1 MSLKAINAYKKGS
14 LKQDVASADPHR
26 LTLMLMQGAIDKLAY
41 AKGSISRND
50 LKGRSD
56 NVSKSIAIF
65 INLRDTLD
73 LSVGGDFAENMFSL
87 YNYMIDRLTEINIDN
102 GIAIIDEIIALM
114 TPIKDAWANIPEQ
127 AKQEAYAI
135 SQRSQPPPANQ

>member
-41 AKGSISRND
+41 AKGSMSRND

-56 NVSKSIAIF
+56 NVSKATAIF
-65 INLRDTLD
+65 INLRDTLN
-73 LSVGGDFAENMFSL
+73 LAVGGEFADNLHNL
-87 YNYMIDRLTEINIDN
+87 YTYMIDKLTEINVDN
-102 GIAIIDEIIALM
+102 GIDIIDEVISLFS
-114 TPIKDAWANIPEQ
+114 PIKDAWAQIPEH
-127 AKQEAYAI
+127 AKQEAYAK
-135 SQRSQPPPANQ
+135 SQHIDPQIAKP

>member
-41 AKGSISRND
+41 AKGCMSRDD

-56 NVSKSIAIF
+56 NISKTTAIF
-65 INLRDTLD
+65 INLRDTLNIK
-73 LSVGGDFAENMFSL
+73 VGGDFAQNLYKL
-87 YNYMIDRLTEINIDN
+87 YNYMIDKLTEVNIDN
-102 GIAIIDEIIALM
+102 GIAIIDEVISLFG
-114 TPIKDAWANIPEQ
+114 PIRDAWATISEQ
-127 AKQEAYAI
+127 AKQEAYAM
-135 SQRSQPPPANQ
+135 SQQNQQPADS

>member
-1 MSLKAINAYKKGS
+1 MSLKGINAYKKGS

-56 NVSKSIAIF
+56 NISKATAIF
-65 INLRDTLD
+65 MNLRDTLNID
-73 LSVGGDFAENMFSL
+73 VGGEFAHGLFNL
-87 YNYMIDRLTEINIDN
+87 YNYMIDKLTEVNVDN
-102 GIAIIDEIIALM
+102 GIAIIDEVIGLFL
-114 TPIKDAWANIPEQ
+114 PIKDAWAAIPEQ
-127 AKQEAYAI
+127 AKQEAYDM
-135 SQRSQPPPANQ
+135 SQQTQQTLSP

>member
-41 AKGSISRND
+41 AKGNISRDD

-56 NVSKSIAIF
+56 NVSKATAIF
-65 INLRDTLD
+65 INLRDTLNIP
-73 LSVGGDFAENMFSL
+73 VGGSFAENLYSL
-87 YNYMIDRLTEINIDN
+87 YNYIIDKLAGINVDN
-102 GIAIIDEIIALM
+102 GIEIIDEVIALFS
-114 TPIKDAWANIPEQ
+114 PIKDAWAQISEQ
-127 AKQEAYAI
+127 AKQEAYA
-135 SQRSQPPPANQ
+135 RSQELDQQPANI